1 MHAVHRNV
9 TWFVQTNTALRLSS
23 YGVTTASRCRNG
35 VGHARCMTRYV
46 VPVLGVLLVAIGA
59 VWTLQGAN
67 LLGGSFMSGSR
78 LWLLI
83 GLVALVS
90 GGALLVRAV
99 RAHR

>member
-1 MHAVHRNV
+1 
-9 TWFVQTNTALRLSS
+9 
-23 YGVTTASRCRNG
+23 
-35 VGHARCMTRYV
+35 MTRYV
-46 VPVLGVLLVAIGA
+46 VPVLGVLLVLIGA

-90 GGALLVRAV
+90 GAALLVRAV
-99 RAHR
+99 RANR